1 MNYKKI
7 LLIIVM
13 VFLLTGCTATYELTY
28 EDGVF
33 SEHIVVKE
41 LATSDDDSY
50 IGIDSVVTNPD
61 LIKIDDKNTYKY
73 ELTKDGEFD
82 VLTLDF
88 EYKDI
93 SLENSLVYQEC
104 FEYKMFEE
112 KDDYYLIR
120 LEGKTTCEYLTS
132 VDVVFKT
139 DKEVINSNADSED
152 KENGVYKWNN
162 FTGGEIMFQ
171 VSKVDSLS
179 KNGSYIEMIPWY
191 VKLIVSFVVALVI
204 FWVYKKIKKSQD
216 F

>member
-7 LLIIVM
+7 LLVILM

-41 LATSDDDSY
+41 LNNGNDEY
-50 IGIDSVVTNPD
+50 LGVTDVENNSN
-61 LIKIDDKNTYKY
+61 LIKIDDDNTYKY
-73 ELTKDGEFD
+73 ELTKEGEFD

-120 LEGKTTCEYLTS
+120 LEGDTTCEYLTS
-132 VDVVFKT
+132 VDIVFKT
-139 DKEVINSNADSED
+139 DKEVINSNADSVD
-152 KENGVYKWNN
+152 KEKGIYKWND

-179 KNGSYIEMIPWY
+179 KNGSYIEMIRWY
-191 VKLIVSFVVALVI
+191 IKLIVSGVVVLVI
-204 FWVYKKIKKSQD
+204 FFVYKKIKSNQE

>member
-7 LLIIVM
+7 LLVIGM
-13 VFLLTGCTATYELTY
+13 VFLLTGCTASYELTY

-41 LATSDDDSY
+41 LNTGNDDYLSITD
-50 IGIDSVVTNPD
+50 VQNNPS
-61 LIKIDDKNTYKY
+61 LIKIDDNNSYKY
-73 ELTKDGEFD
+73 NLSKDGEYD

-88 EYKDI
+88 DYKDI
-93 SLENSLVYQEC
+93 SLEKSLIYQEC

-112 KDDYYLIR
+112 KDDYYIIR

-132 VDVVFKT
+132 VDVVFKS
-139 DKEVINSNADSED
+139 DKVVINSNAEEKDE
-152 KENGVYKWNN
+152 EEGIYKWND
-162 FTGGEIMFQ
+162 FTGGEIMLQ
-171 VSKVDSLS
+171 VSKVDTLS

-191 VKLIVSFVVALVI
+191 VKLIISLVVGLII
-204 FWVYKKIKKSQD
+204 FFVYKKIKRNQE

>member
-7 LLIIVM
+7 LLVIGM
-13 VFLLTGCTATYELTY
+13 VFLLTGCTASYELTY

-41 LATSDDDSY
+41 LNTGNDDYLSITD
-50 IGIDSVVTNPD
+50 VQNNPS
-61 LIKIDDKNTYKY
+61 LIKIDDNNSYKY
-73 ELTKDGEFD
+73 NLSKDGEYD

-88 EYKDI
+88 DYKDI
-93 SLENSLVYQEC
+93 SLEKSLIYQEC

-112 KDDYYLIR
+112 KDDYYIIR

-132 VDVVFKT
+132 VDVVFKS
-139 DKEVINSNADSED
+139 DKVVINSNAEEKDEE
-152 KENGVYKWNN
+152 KGIYKWNG
-162 FTGGEIMFQ
+162 FTGGEIMLQ
-171 VSKVDSLS
+171 VSKVDTLS

-191 VKLIVSFVVALVI
+191 VKLIISLVVGLII
-204 FWVYKKIKKSQD
+204 FFVYKKIKRNQE